1 MLDIRNLTCG
11 YGKDPVLR
19 DVTISIGAG
28 EFVAVIGP
36 NGSGKT
42 TLLRA
47 ISRVIKPAKGAI
59 LLEGRDIKGLGIGE
73 FARKVAVVGNIR
85 DTDLPMSVEE
95 FVLLGRIPH
104 RTGMGLG
111 ESAWDIEHAHN
122 AMALT
127 GAAGLR
133 ERRVD
138 KLSSGEKQM
147 VSISRALAQEPRLL
161 LLDEPTSHL
170 DITHQVRVLDLI
182 GKMNGEQGLTI
193 ITILHDLNLAGQYCD
208 RLLLL
213 KDGAIVKDGPPG
225 EALTQK
231 NIEDVYGTSV
241 VVLENPASAK
251 PCVCLLPSRYASR
264 TWTAKSHAFPREPE
278 D

>member
-19 DVTISIGAG
+19 DVTISVGAG

-59 LLEGRDIKGLGIGE
+59 LLESRDIKGLGIGE

-104 RTGMGLG
+104 RAGMGLG
-111 ESAWDIEHAHN
+111 ESTRDVEHAHN

-127 GAAGLR
+127 GTAGLR

-147 VSISRALAQEPRLL
+147 VFISRALAQEPRLL

-182 GKMNGEQGLTI
+182 GKMNSEQGLTI
-193 ITILHDLNLAGQYCD
+193 ITILHDLNLAGQYRD

-213 KDGAIVKDGPPG
+213 KDGTIVKDGAPG
-225 EALTQK
+225 EVLTRAT
-231 NIEDVYGTSV
+231 IEGVYKTPV
-241 VVLENPASAK
+241 VVLESPVSAK
-251 PCVCLLPSRYASR
+251 PYVCLLPSRYASQR
-264 TWTAKSHAFPREPE
+264 CSNWFMR
-278 D
+278 